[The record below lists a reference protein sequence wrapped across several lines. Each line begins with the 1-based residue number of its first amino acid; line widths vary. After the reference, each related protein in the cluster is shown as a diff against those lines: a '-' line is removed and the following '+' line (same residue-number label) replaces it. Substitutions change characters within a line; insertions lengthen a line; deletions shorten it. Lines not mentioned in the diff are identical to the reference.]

1 LKDEI
6 DLEVRGEVYLSRKN
20 FDTLNQLRLNSGD
33 PLFKNPRNAAAGSL
47 RLLDSTETRRRHLE
61 VFIYTIADGIPYE
74 THARNLEFL
83 SQQEFPL
90 NPETKMVGSI
100 EEVLEYCRY
109 WEERKAEL
117 LYDIDGIVIK
127 VNSLKHQKQLGF
139 TARSPRWATSFK
151 FTAEQ
156 AATVLRSIEVGV
168 GRTGILTPVAI
179 LDPVELNGTT
189 VSRATLHNYDQV
201 ERFDLHYDD
210 HVTLE
215 KGGEIIPKIVAV
227 QTTLRS
233 ADALKIEPP
242 LDCPA
247 CRTLAVSLEGDVE
260 WRCPNPQ
267 CAAQQKEQILHFV
280 SRRAMDI
287 DTIGPALIEQL
298 LAKKLIRN
306 AADLYLLTHEDLSR
320 LERMGDKSAENV
332 LIGIE
337 KSKQCDL
344 GQFVHALG
352 IANVGEKT
360 ARILSLHFG
369 SLEKLM
375 LGSRDEFERI
385 EEIGPV
391 IAESIFNFFQQ
402 AEQHQVIAN
411 FLERG
416 VVPAEEIIQEITD
429 SPFSGKIVVLTGTL
443 SEPRDVWKKRL
454 IQVGANV
461 TGSVSKNTDFVLAG
475 ENAGSKLEKAE
486 KLKVL
491 VIDETKALN
500 LLE

>member
-1 LKDEI
+1 LRTIEI
-6 DLEVRGEVYLSRKN
+6 
-20 FDTLNQLRLNSGD
+20 
-33 PLFKNPRNAAAGSL
+33 
-47 RLLDSTETRRRHLE
+47 
-61 VFIYTIADGIPYE
+61 
-74 THARNLEFL
+74 
-83 SQQEFPL
+83 
-90 NPETKMVGSI
+90 
-100 EEVLEYCRY
+100 
-109 WEERKAEL
+109 
-117 LYDIDGIVIK
+117 
-127 VNSLKHQKQLGF
+127 
-139 TARSPRWATSFK
+139 
-151 FTAEQ
+151 
-156 AATVLRSIEVGV
+156 GV